1 MYEGVDVVKNIFFVI
16 FLFVCLFAGERYWTQ
31 HTFLFIALKYRILS
45 KLCPDVLFNIH
56 PEYAMFYKILFT
68 KFTTRKIGK
77 TLVK

>member
-1 MYEGVDVVKNIFFVI
+1 MYEGVDVVKKILFVI
-16 FLFVCLFAGERYWTQ
+16 FCLFVFLLASVSEQ
-31 HTFLFIALKYRILS
+31 HTFLFIAPKYKIWS
-45 KLCPDVLFNIH
+45 ELCPDVLFNIH